1 MPTVKEWLGWLPTS
15 VWDLNKNEFPKWKII
30 KDAATAEAGQHK
42 HKGLYDKY
50 SFFNPVL
57 AARVINYWSEPDS
70 IIVDPFAGRSTRGI
84 VAMCLGRNY
93 FGFDV
98 SAKAVTSTLENI
110 AEVRRQWSADEW
122 AGKLGS
128 AIIQKSDGCTMS
140 SMPNEFADLVFSC
153 PPYHQQE
160 IYEPGKGQL
169 SQIKDYQVFL
179 NCLKIAALNCNR
191 VLKPGHFVVWVVGD
205 WRKNGIFIPFHRDVI
220 NAFQWA
226 RFDLW
231 DIVINRLHT
240 PAVRGVAMAA
250 DRHRTV
256 KEHEYVLVWKKPEKE
271 EEK

>member
-15 VWDLNKNEFPKWKII
+15 VWDLNKQQFPKWDII
-30 KDAATAEAGQHK
+30 KDAATAEAGRHK

-57 AARVINYWSEPDS
+57 AARIISYWSKEDDNV
-70 IIVDPFAGRSTRGI
+70 VDPFAGRSTRGI

-98 SAKAVTSTLENI
+98 SPTAVTNTKENI
-110 AEVRRQWSADEW
+110 AIVRKQWEADEW
-122 AGKLGS
+122 TNKLGS
-128 AIIQKSDGCTMS
+128 AVLYKGDGCTMS
-140 SMPNEFADLVFSC
+140 AVPNEFADLVFSC

-179 NCLKIAALNCNR
+179 NSLKVAALNCNR
-191 VLKPGHFVVWVVGD
+191 VLKPGHYAIWVVGD
-205 WRKNGIFIPFHRDVI
+205 WRQKGTLIPFHRDVLNI
-220 NAFQWA
+220 FQWA
-226 RFDLW
+226 KFELW

-250 DRHRTV
+250 DRNRTV
-256 KEHEYVLVWKKPEKE
+256 KEHEYVLVWRKSPGQEDK
-271 EEK
+271 